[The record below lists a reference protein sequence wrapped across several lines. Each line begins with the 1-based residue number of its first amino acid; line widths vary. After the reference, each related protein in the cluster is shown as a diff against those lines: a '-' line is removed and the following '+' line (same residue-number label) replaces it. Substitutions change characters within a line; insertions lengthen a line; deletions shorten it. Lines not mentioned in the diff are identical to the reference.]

1 MTEAGST
8 RQFSPGLRL
17 GKYQVL
23 DRLGAGGMGEVYR
36 ALDTTLQREVAL
48 KFLAP
53 AIERDPEQLARFQ
66 REARLLASLN
76 HPNIGAIHGFEEIDG
91 LHFLVLELVPGVT
104 LETMLARGALDRNS
118 ALRIMGQVAEAL
130 EAAHNAGVAHRDL
143 KPGNIMVTGDGKV
156 KVLDF
161 GLAKALDP
169 GALPESATM
178 TSNTI
183 PGHILGTP
191 AYMSPERLRGEP
203 ADKRA
208 DIWAFGCT
216 LYEALSGAKPFAGP
230 STADVLVSVL
240 NREPQWDK
248 LLPFTPPELQR
259 LLRHCLE
266 KDPGRRLRDAGDLRL
281 QLEDAQAAALPG
293 SRARSHSVWLVPAR
307 LLAGVAVIV
316 IAWLLVRRG
325 AESSLPHLI
334 LSQVTFA
341 EGIEEYPAW
350 SSDGR
355 QIAYVAQAGQARKI
369 FRKDLASGQDVQVT
383 HGDYDELQP
392 AWSPD
397 GHYILFIRARQPSQ
411 KLQPG
416 DVFGQFDDADVWRLD
431 VASGQESKLIENGF
445 NPAYSFDGKH
455 IAVDA
460 SWAGPRR
467 IWIVDSEGHNPQQ
480 ATTDTSEEVAH
491 VAPQWSP
498 EGDRI
503 VFQNIARTKFDIR
516 VVDLASKQM
525 GWITNDFFENL
536 RPAWAPSGKFIYFS
550 SAYRGGGWNIW
561 RARVSSDGRLQGPL
575 QQVTTGSGQDVELAI
590 SHDGKRIA
598 FAILRQNADIWRLPV
613 SPETG
618 MTTGEP
624 EQVIGTTREDSRGAW
639 SPDQS
644 TIAFNSDRGGDMNI
658 WLYSVKDGSTHQVTT
673 GRGGDFQ
680 ANWSPDGKKIAFFSS
695 RSGTPN
701 IWVADAATRGL
712 TPLTKNSG
720 ININPFFSPDGAR
733 IAYQSDRSGRNEM
746 WMMNSDGSGQRQL
759 TNTGAAGHFMRWTNS
774 GDAIIFRCLCGGKLA
789 TMKISANG
797 GEPQPFVEQ
806 MGGSHM
812 SFSPDRSRIMD
823 VVGHKVLW
831 VTPVHGAPPQK
842 VYEFPAAS
850 VRIDYPVWSPDGRWV
865 LFDRLKPQ
873 GGDIWMMEGFE

>member
-1 MTEAGST
+1 
-8 RQFSPGLRL
+8 
-17 GKYQVL
+17 
-23 DRLGAGGMGEVYR
+23 MGEVYR
-36 ALDTTLQREVAL
+36 ARDTTLQREVAL
-48 KFLAP
+48 KFLP
-53 AIERDPEQLARFQ
+53 SAIERDPEQLARFQ

-104 LETMLARGALDRNS
+104 LEAMLARGPLDRVS
-118 ALRIMGQVAEAL
+118 ALRIMEQVAHAL
-130 EAAHNAGVAHRDL
+130 EAAHNAGIAHRDL
-143 KPGNIMVTGDGKV
+143 KPGNIMITGNGKV

-161 GLAKALDP
+161 GLAKALDQ
-169 GALPESATM
+169 GELPEAATM

-216 LYEALSGAKPFAGP
+216 LYEALSGAKPFAGRT
-230 STADVLVSVL
+230 TADTLASVL
-240 NREPQWDK
+240 DREPQWNK
-248 LLPFTPPELQR
+248 LPPSTPAEVQR

-266 KDPGRRLRDAGDLRL
+266 KDPGRRLRDAGDLRV
-281 QLEDAQAAALPG
+281 QLENAQA
-293 SRARSHSVWLVPAR
+293 RSSQGRSIRPAWLVPA
-307 LLAGVAVIV
+307 LLIASIALVV
-316 IAWLLVRRG
+316 IAWRFVQRG
-325 AESSLPHLI
+325 AESALPHPI

-350 SSDGR
+350 SPDGK
-355 QIAYVAQAGQARKI
+355 QIAYAAQSGQARKI
-369 FRKDLASGQDVQVT
+369 LRKDLASGQDVQVT

-397 GHYILFIRARQPSQ
+397 GLYILFIRARQPNQ

-416 DVFGQFDDADVWRLD
+416 DVFGQFDEADVWRFE
-431 VASGQESKLIENGF
+431 VASGRESKLIENAF
-445 NPAYSFDGKH
+445 NPAYSFDGKR

-498 EGDRI
+498 DGNRI

-516 VVDLASKQM
+516 VVALASKQM
-525 GWITNDFFENL
+525 SWISNDFFENL

-561 RARVSSDGRLQGPL
+561 RARVSSDGSVDGSL
-575 QQVTTGSGQDVELAI
+575 QQVTTGSGQDLELAI
-590 SHDGKRIA
+590 SRDGKRIA

-613 SPETG
+613 SPQTG

-624 EQVIGTTREDSRGAW
+624 EQVIGTTREDSRGTW

-644 TIAFNSDRGGDMNI
+644 AIAFNSDRGGDMNI
-658 WLYSVKDGSTHQVTT
+658 WVYSLKDGSTRQVTT

-680 ANWSPDGKKIAFFSS
+680 ANWSPDAKKIAFFSS

-701 IWVADAATRGL
+701 IWIADTATGKL
-712 TPLTKNSG
+712 AQLTKNSG
-720 ININPFFSPDGAR
+720 ININPFFSPDGSR
-733 IAYQSDRSGRNEM
+733 IVYQSDRSGRNEL
-746 WMMNSDGSGQRQL
+746 WMMSSDGSGQHRL
-759 TNTGAAGHFMRWTNS
+759 TNTGAAGHFIRWIDS

-789 TMKISANG
+789 TMKISVNG

-823 VVGHKVLW
+823 VVGHQVLW
-831 VTPVHGAPPQK
+831 VTPLQGARPQK
-842 VYEFPAAS
+842 VFEFSDAS
-850 VRIDYPVWSPDGRWV
+850 VRIDYPVWSPDGKWV

>member
-1 MTEAGST
+1 
-8 RQFSPGLRL
+8 
-17 GKYQVL
+17 
-23 DRLGAGGMGEVYR
+23 MGEVYR
-36 ALDTTLQREVAL
+36 ARDTTLQREVAL
-48 KFLAP
+48 KFLPP
-53 AIERDPEQLARFQ
+53 AIEGDPEQLARFQ

-91 LHFLVLELVPGVT
+91 LHFLVLELVPGMT
-104 LETMLARGALDRNS
+104 LEAMLARGPLDRGT
-118 ALRIMGQVAEAL
+118 ALRIMAQVAEAL
-130 EAAHNAGVAHRDL
+130 EAAHNTGIAHRDL

-161 GLAKALDP
+161 GLAKALEQ

-216 LYEALSGAKPFAGP
+216 LYEALSGARPFAGRT
-230 STADVLVSVL
+230 TADMLASVL
-240 NREPQWDK
+240 DREPQWDT
-248 LLPFTPPELQR
+248 LPASTPPELQR
-259 LLRHCLE
+259 VLRHCLD

-281 QLEDAQAAALPG
+281 QLEDAQAAALPRGKAG
-293 SRARSHSVWLVPAR
+293 SPWLIPA
-307 LLAGVAVIV
+307 LLIAIVAVIV
-316 IAWLLVRRG
+316 MAGLFVWRG
-325 AESSLPHLI
+325 AESSLPHPV

-350 SSDGR
+350 SPDGK

-369 FRKDLASGQDVQVT
+369 FRKALASGQDVQVT

-397 GHYILFIRARQPSQ
+397 GRYILFIRARQPGQ

-416 DVFGQFDDADVWRLD
+416 DVFGQFDDADVWRSEL
-431 VASGQESKLIENGF
+431 ASGQESKLIENAF

-480 ATTDTSEEVAH
+480 ATTDTSEEVTH

-498 EGDRI
+498 DGNRI

-516 VVDLASKQM
+516 VVNLASKQM

-536 RPAWAPSGKFIYFS
+536 RPAWAPSGKYIYFS

-561 RARVSSDGRLQGPL
+561 RARVSSDGNLSGPL

-590 SHDGKRIA
+590 SSDGTRMA

-618 MTTGEP
+618 MATGEP

-644 TIAFNSDRGGDMNI
+644 AIAFNSDRGGDMNI
-658 WLYSVKDGSTHQVTT
+658 WVYSLKDGSTRQVTA

-680 ANWSPDGKKIAFFSS
+680 ANWSPDGKRIAFFSS

-701 IWVADAATRGL
+701 IWVADVATGQL
-712 TPLTKNSG
+712 TQLTKNSG
-720 ININPFFSPDGAR
+720 ININPFFSPDGSR
-733 IAYQSDRSGRNEM
+733 IAYQSDRSGRNEL
-746 WMMNSDGSGQRQL
+746 WVMNSDGIGQHRL
-759 TNTGAAGHFMRWTNS
+759 TNTGTGGHFMRWTNS

-797 GEPQPFVEQ
+797 GEAQPFVEQ

-812 SFSPDRSRIMD
+812 SFSPDRSRMMD

-831 VTPVHGAPPQK
+831 VTPVQGAPPQK
-842 VYEFPAAS
+842 VFEFPDPS
-850 VRIDYPVWSPDGRWV
+850 VRIDYPVWSPDGKWV